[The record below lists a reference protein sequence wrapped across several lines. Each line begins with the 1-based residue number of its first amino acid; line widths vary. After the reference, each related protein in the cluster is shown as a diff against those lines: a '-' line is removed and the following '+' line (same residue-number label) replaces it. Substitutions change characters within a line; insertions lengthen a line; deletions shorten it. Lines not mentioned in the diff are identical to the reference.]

1 MERAILLIYTGG
13 TIGMKTNPET
23 GSLAPFDFGQIGNE
37 VPELRKFGIRIETI
51 TFDPVIDSSN
61 ITPQEWVRLAQVIAE
76 HYERYAGFVVLHGT
90 DTMAYTASA
99 LSFMMENLA
108 KPIIFTGSQIPIG
121 VLRTDGRENLISAI
135 EIAAAGEVPEVCIYF
150 QNSLLRAN
158 RTIKYTS
165 EHFNAFRSPNYPPLA
180 EAGITIRYNTPYI
193 RKIDSFLPSLK
204 VNTALETRVAVV
216 RIFPGLRAEI
226 FRAMLGIEG
235 LRGVVLETYGAG
247 NAPTEPWFV
256 ETVSETVARGVVVMN
271 VTQCAAGSVDMELY
285 DTGRA
290 LLKVGVVSGRDMT
303 VEAAVAKLMYLLGER
318 LPKEQLEHYLRT
330 PIRGEIT
337 LRSSE
342 QVKGR

>member
-23 GSLAPFDFGQIGNE
+23 GSLAPFDFGQIGSE

-61 ITPQEWVRLAQVIAE
+61 ISPKEWVRLAETIRDN
-76 HYERYAGFVVLHGT
+76 YESYAGFVVLHGT

-158 RTIKYTS
+158 RTIKYTA

-180 EAGITIRYNTPYI
+180 EAGITIKYNTPYI
-193 RKIDSFLPSLK
+193 KKADCPPLPLH
-204 VNTALETRVAVV
+204 VDTAIETRVAVV
-216 RIFPGLRAEI
+216 RIFPGLRPEI
-226 FRAMLGIEG
+226 FRAMLGVEG
-235 LRGVVLETYGAG
+235 LRGIVLETYGAG
-247 NAPTEPWFV
+247 NAPTDSWFV
-256 ETVSETVARGVVVMN
+256 DAVRETVEHGVVVMN

-290 LLKVGVVSGRDMT
+290 LLRAGVVSGRDMT
-303 VEAAVAKLMYLLGER
+303 VEAALTKLMYLLGAR
-318 LPKEQLEHYLRT
+318 LPKELLERCLNT

-337 LRSSE
+337 L
-342 QVKGR
+342 

>member
-1 MERAILLIYTGG
+1 MKRSILLIYTGG

-23 GSLAPFDFGQIGNE
+23 GSLAPFDFNQIELE
-37 VPELRKFGIRIETI
+37 VPELRKFGVRIETI

-61 ITPQEWVRLAQVIAE
+61 VSPEQWNRLALVIRD
-76 HYERYAGFVVLHGT
+76 HYEQFDGFVVLHGT

-158 RTIKYTS
+158 RTIKYNA

-180 EAGITIRYNTPYI
+180 EAGITIKYNTPYI
-193 RKIDSFLPSLK
+193 RKVDSFLPSLK
-204 VNTALETRVAVV
+204 VNTSLETRVAVV
-216 RIFPGLRAEI
+216 RIFPGLRPEI
-226 FRAMLGIEG
+226 FRAMLAIDD

-247 NAPTEPWFV
+247 NAPTASGFIR
-256 ETVSETVARGVVVMN
+256 TVREAVDRGIVVMN
-271 VTQCAAGSVDMELY
+271 VTQCTGGKVAMELY
-285 DTGRA
+285 ETGRQLQEA
-290 LLKVGVVSGRDMT
+290 GVICGYDIT
-303 VEAAVAKLMYLLGER
+303 TEAAVAKLMYVLGQNLPPESTHRLLCR
-318 LPKEQLEHYLRT
+318 PL
-330 PIRGEIT
+330 RGEFT
-337 LRSSE
+337 SGD
-342 QVKGR
+342 VA

>member
-1 MERAILLIYTGG
+1 MECAILLIYTGG

-23 GSLAPFDFGQIGNE
+23 GSLAPFDFDQIGSE

-61 ITPQEWVRLAQVIAE
+61 ITPQEWVRLARVIAE

-135 EIAAAGEVPEVCIYF
+135 EIAAAGKVPEVCIYF

-165 EHFNAFRSPNYPPLA
+165 DHFNAFRSPNYPPLA
-180 EAGITIRYNTPYI
+180 EAGIAIRYNTPYI

-204 VNTALETRVAVV
+204 VNTALETRVVVV

-256 ETVSETVARGVVVMN
+256 EAVSETVARGVVVMN

-290 LLKVGVVSGRDMT
+290 LLKAGVVSGRDMT
-303 VEAAVAKLMYLLGER
+303 VEAALAKLMYLLGER

-337 LRSSE
+337 LPSGEPIKER
-342 QVKGR
+342 